1 MIEIATAPKGSR
13 NDKPSKL
20 EFFMVE
26 INIIPPPGKAP
37 VLSENAITILQSR
50 YLIKDHQGKC
60 IETPAQLFSRVA
72 LLVARAE
79 AGYGATDTEIKIW
92 HRKYYDLMA
101 QLVFLP
107 NSPALMNA
115 GRQGMLSACFVLPIE
130 DSIEEIFETIKQ
142 TALIQKAG
150 GGTGFSLDKLRPTG
164 DLVASS
170 GGTTSGPISFWR
182 VFSETTD
189 AIQQGA
195 FRRGAN
201 MGMMS
206 IGHPDILKFLHAKQ
220 NLKAFTNFNISVKI
234 TDDWMRTLATSG
246 KSPHIVENP
255 RTKQRYLLPRRIDIA
270 GYTINDLHKLTG
282 KPPRPAGRTG
292 QFYTVSDIW
301 KMIVKCAHKT
311 GEPGVAFIDR
321 INRDNPTPSLGRIE
335 ATNPCGEQP
344 LLPYEACTL
353 GSINLVKFVTI
364 DHPKAKMNWPALA
377 ETVKLAVRFLDNII
391 DVCDYPV
398 RDTTRLAQANRKIGL
413 GVMGFA
419 DCLFLLGIPYD
430 SQQGINFGEIV
441 SKFINENA
449 HQASNALADL
459 RGPFPNWNDSI
470 WRTEKNRKVRN
481 ASITC
486 IAPTGTISIIADC
499 SCGIEPAYS
508 LVFVRRILNG
518 AKMLQIDPIFR
529 QIAEKGGFYSK
540 KLEKQIAKTGS
551 IQKIPQI
558 PPKIRK
564 VFKCAYDIKPQWH
577 IRMQAAFQRH
587 CDAAVSKTINFPQK
601 ATVAAVDKA
610 YKLAYRLGCKGITIY
625 RRRSRDREP
634 MSLY

>member
-1 MIEIATAPKGSR
+1 MAELNT
-13 NDKPSKL
+13 
-20 EFFMVE
+20 
-26 INIIPPPGKAP
+26 IPPPGSSP
-37 VLSENAITILQSR
+37 VLSENALTVLQSR
-50 YLIKDHQGKC
+50 YLIKDQQGNC
-60 IETPAQLFSRVA
+60 VETPAQLFSRVA
-72 LLVARAE
+72 LEVAKAE
-79 AGYGATDTEIKIW
+79 AQYGALPDEVKRW
-92 HRKYYDLMA
+92 HGIYYDFMRK
-101 QLVFLP
+101 LVFLP

-115 GRQGMLSACFVLPIE
+115 GRRGMLSACFVLPIE
-130 DSIEEIFETIKQ
+130 DSIEGIFETIKQ

-164 DLVASS
+164 DIVASS

-234 TDDWMRTLATSG
+234 TDDWMKTLDR
-246 KSPHIVENP
+246 SPNAFHIVENP
-255 RTKQRYLLPRRIDIA
+255 RTQQRYLLPRQINIA
-270 GYTINDLHKLTG
+270 NYTIDDLHKLTG
-282 KPPRPAGRTG
+282 KSPRPTDRTEK
-292 QFYTVSDIW
+292 FYTVDDVW
-301 KMIVKCAHKT
+301 KMVVRCAHKT

-353 GSINLVKFVTI
+353 GSINLVKFVIT
-364 DHPKAKMNWPALA
+364 DKPEAGMDWSALA
-377 ETVKLAVRFLDNII
+377 EAVKLAVRFLDNII

-398 RDTTRLAQANRKIGL
+398 RNTVHIAQANRKIGL

-430 SQQGINFGEIV
+430 SQQGIEFGEAV
-441 SKFINENA
+441 ASFINENA
-449 HQASNALADL
+449 RQASNSLADL
-459 RGPFPNWNDSI
+459 RGPFPNWADST
-470 WRTEKNRKVRN
+470 WRKEKNRKVRN

-486 IAPTGTISIIADC
+486 VAPTGTISIIADC

-508 LVFVRRILNG
+508 LVFIRWILSG
-518 AKMLQIDPIFR
+518 ARLLQINPIFR
-529 QIAEKGGFYSK
+529 QIGERSGFYSK
-540 KLEKQIAKTGS
+540 KLEKQIAETGS
-551 IQKIPQI
+551 IQKISQI
-558 PPKIRK
+558 PARIRK
-564 VFKCAYDIKPQWH
+564 VFKCAYDIEPQWH
-577 IRMQAAFQRH
+577 VRMQAAFQKH
-587 CDAAVSKTINFPQK
+587 CDAAVSKTINFSEK
-601 ATVAAVDKA
+601 ASVAAVDKA
-610 YKLAYRLGCKGITIY
+610 YKLAYGLGCKGITIY